1 MSNGSIGGMS
11 VCICCVHDGFTGR
24 VVALALIGSTPV
36 VAAAADVG
44 SIAVVFELLLRA
56 GRID

>member
-1 MSNGSIGGMS
+1 
-11 VCICCVHDGFTGR
+11 VRDGFTGR
-24 VVALALIGSTPV
+24 VVALALIGLTPV
-36 VAAAADVG
+36 VVAAADVG

>member
-1 MSNGSIGGMS
+1 MR
-11 VCICCVHDGFTGR
+11 DGFMGR

-36 VAAAADVG
+36 VVAAADVG

>member
-1 MSNGSIGGMS
+1 MR
-11 VCICCVHDGFTGR
+11 DGFTGR
-24 VVALALIGSTPV
+24 VVALALISSTPV
-36 VAAAADVG
+36 VAAAAADVG